1 MILVNPACGAQPIRR
16 RAAEA
21 GGGSDTLAGMSPSIV
36 IAPDSFKGSLSAREV
51 ADAIAA
57 GWRSVSPGDDLALV
71 PQADGGEG
79 TIDAVESAVPGSV
92 RRSAGLVTG
101 PDGRPTPGEWLQLP
115 SGAAVVE
122 LASSSGLPLMH
133 APDPLGASTRGLG
146 EVIRAALE
154 AGATSLVIGLGGSAS
169 TDGGA
174 GALAALGLRLTDAS
188 GAPLPDGG
196 AALADVAGVDRSDLL
211 PAPAGGVTLLSD
223 VTAPLLGPT
232 GAAAVF
238 GPQKGASAVD
248 VATLDAALSR
258 FAGALGGDPDLPGSG
273 AAGGTGFGF
282 SAAWGATLESGAD
295 YLAVLSGL
303 GAAIDGA
310 DVLILGEGRFDSQS
324 LGGKVVG
331 QLLQRAEERAVRPGV
346 IAGQVTAIAVVNGE
360 RVWTTALVDLA
371 GSVEAAIA
379 EPERWLREAGA
390 AAARHF
396 ATVSP

>member
-1 MILVNPACGAQPIRR
+1 MLRYAGA
-16 RAAEA
+16 
-21 GGGSDTLAGMSPSIV
+21 MSPSIV

-57 GWRSVSPGDDLALV
+57 GWRSVAPDDTLTLI

-79 TIDAVESAVPGSV
+79 TIDAIEAAVAGSV

-101 PDGRPTPGEWLQLP
+101 PDGRPTPGEWLELP

-122 LASSSGLPLMH
+122 LAQSSGLPLMQT
-133 APDPLGASTRGLG
+133 PDSHGATTRGLG
-146 EVIRAALE
+146 EVIRAALD

-169 TDGGA
+169 TDGGS
-174 GALAALGLRLTDAS
+174 GALAALGLGLADDTGS
-188 GAPLPDGG
+188 PLPDGG
-196 AALADVAGVDRSDLL
+196 AALSRLGSVDRTGLV
-211 PAPAGGVTLLSD
+211 PAPAGGVVLLTD
-223 VTAPLLGPT
+223 VTAPLLGHT

-238 GPQKGASAVD
+238 GPQKGASAAD
-248 VATLDAALSR
+248 VELLDGALAN
-258 FAGALGGDPDLPGSG
+258 FARVLGGDAAQAGAG

-282 SAAWGATLESGAD
+282 ASVWNATLESGAD

-331 QLLQRAEERAVRPGV
+331 QLLQRAEERDVHAGV
-346 IAGQVTAIAVVNGE
+346 IAGQVTTTAVLRGE
-360 RVWTTALVDLA
+360 PVWTAALVDLA
-371 GSVEAAIA
+371 GSIEAAIA
-379 EPERWLREAGA
+379 EPAHWLREAGA

-396 ATVSP
+396 GDIAG